1 MNSLKNL
8 VSSNRFQL
16 IFLILILI
24 TGSYISSVRYFIKD
38 KSDFASFTDVDIDH
52 VKTSVIHADVRSI
65 EIEKREA
72 KVELRIYLAE
82 DLSLNRR
89 SDTPKEDLRLISYS
103 SNEEFN
109 FKAKQPIRKI
119 LITLP
124 LVGTVTDYPFD
135 QFQSTI
141 SLGFFKKSS
150 ELDYIGIP
158 IVFNMQSPI
167 ASYKLEFLDK
177 PVEDFWIDRSTG
189 NVDRLIQVER
199 TKSNQFVSVFIMVTM
214 FCIGLITILIT
225 TRILLYQKEIHVS
238 ELFLFALLVL
248 VLPAIRNAQPG
259 IPGFGVL
266 SDYLSFF
273 WALGLTII
281 SLLVLIIDWHFLKTT
296 SREKTH
302 QS

>member
-1 MNSLKNL
+1 MTSFKKLI
-8 VSSNRFQL
+8 SSNRFQL
-16 IFLILILI
+16 IFLILVLI
-24 TGSYISSVRYFIKD
+24 VGSYISSVRYFIKD

-65 EIEKREA
+65 EIDKREA

-103 SNEEFN
+103 SNEEFS

-135 QFQSTI
+135 QFQSTL
-141 SLGFFKKSS
+141 SLGFLKKVSDL
-150 ELDYIGIP
+150 EYTGIP
-158 IVFNMQSPI
+158 IVLNMQSPI
-167 ASYKLEFLDK
+167 ASYKLEFFDK
-177 PVEDFWIDRSTG
+177 SVEDFWTDRNTG

-199 TKSNQFVSVFIMVTM
+199 TKSNQFVSVFVMVTM
-214 FCIGLITILIT
+214 FCIGLTTILIT
-225 TRILLYQKEIHVS
+225 SRILLYQKEIHVS

-273 WALGLTII
+273 WALGLTIV
-281 SLLVLIIDWHFLKTT
+281 SLLVLIIDWHFFRNG
-296 SREKTH
+296 SRERT
-302 QS
+302 

>member
-1 MNSLKNL
+1 MTSFKKLI
-8 VSSNRFQL
+8 SSNRFQL
-16 IFLILILI
+16 IFLILVLI
-24 TGSYISSVRYFIKD
+24 VGSYISSVRYFIKD

-65 EIEKREA
+65 EIDKREA

-103 SNEEFN
+103 SNEEFS

-135 QFQSTI
+135 QFQSTL
-141 SLGFFKKSS
+141 SLGFLKKVSDL
-150 ELDYIGIP
+150 EFTGIP
-158 IVFNMQSPI
+158 IVLNMQSPI
-167 ASYKLEFLDK
+167 ASYKLEFFDK
-177 PVEDFWIDRSTG
+177 SVEDFWTDRNTG

-199 TKSNQFVSVFIMVTM
+199 TKSNQFVSVFVMVTM
-214 FCIGLITILIT
+214 FCIGLTTILIT

-238 ELFLFALLVL
+238 ELFLFALLIL

-273 WALGLTII
+273 WALGLTIV
-281 SLLVLIIDWHFLKTT
+281 SLLVLIIDWHFFRNTI
-296 SREKTH
+296 RERT
-302 QS
+302 

>member
-1 MNSLKNL
+1 MTSFKKLI
-8 VSSNRFQL
+8 SSNRFQL
-16 IFLILILI
+16 IFLILVLI
-24 TGSYISSVRYFIKD
+24 VGSYISSVRYFIKD

-65 EIEKREA
+65 EIDKREA

-103 SNEEFN
+103 SNEEFS

-135 QFQSTI
+135 QFQSTL
-141 SLGFFKKSS
+141 SLGFLKKVSDL
-150 ELDYIGIP
+150 EYTGIP
-158 IVFNMQSPI
+158 IVLNMQSPI
-167 ASYKLEFLDK
+167 ASYKLEFFDK
-177 PVEDFWIDRSTG
+177 SVEDFWTDRNTG

-214 FCIGLITILIT
+214 FCIGLTTILIT
-225 TRILLYQKEIHVS
+225 SRILLYQKEIHVS
-238 ELFLFALLVL
+238 ELFLFALLIL

-273 WALGLTII
+273 WALGLTIV
-281 SLLVLIIDWHFLKTT
+281 SLLVLIIDWHFFRNG
-296 SREKTH
+296 SRERT
-302 QS
+302 

>member
-1 MNSLKNL
+1 MTSFKKLI
-8 VSSNRFQL
+8 SSNRFQL
-16 IFLILILI
+16 IFLILVLI
-24 TGSYISSVRYFIKD
+24 VGSYISSVRYFIKD

-65 EIEKREA
+65 EIDKREA

-103 SNEEFN
+103 SNEEFS

-135 QFQSTI
+135 QFQSTL
-141 SLGFFKKSS
+141 SLGFLKKVSDL
-150 ELDYIGIP
+150 EFTGIP
-158 IVFNMQSPI
+158 IVLNMQSPI
-167 ASYKLEFLDK
+167 ASYKLEFFDK
-177 PVEDFWIDRSTG
+177 SVEDFWTDRNTG

-214 FCIGLITILIT
+214 FCIGLTTILIT
-225 TRILLYQKEIHVS
+225 T
-238 ELFLFALLVL
+238 
-248 VLPAIRNAQPG
+248 
-259 IPGFGVL
+259 
-266 SDYLSFF
+266 
-273 WALGLTII
+273 
-281 SLLVLIIDWHFLKTT
+281 
-296 SREKTH
+296 
-302 QS
+302 